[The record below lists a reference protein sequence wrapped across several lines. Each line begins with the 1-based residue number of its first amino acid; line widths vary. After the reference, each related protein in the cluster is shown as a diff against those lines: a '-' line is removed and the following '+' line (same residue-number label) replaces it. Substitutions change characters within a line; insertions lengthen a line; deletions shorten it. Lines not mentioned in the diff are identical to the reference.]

1 MSGMKS
7 FLGFHC
13 QTPPPEKWKL
23 FSQVFDN
30 KRIISFLRE
39 ETLETTCRI
48 RRYCWGFGTPPRKL
62 LGVAK
67 GSGARLSVGRGAQTH
82 VTTDSFHR
90 VSLWVSSHHQK
101 FPQNRG
107 TVSEWKN
114 RKLLS
119 RPFETTGK
127 KSFLSLSRVSP
138 EGNSGFPRKFPTEP
152 ERRWPCKYKRVT
164 RGE

>member
-13 QTPPPEKWKL
+13 QTPLPEKWKL
-23 FSQVFDN
+23 FSQAIDN

-48 RRYCWGFGTPPRKL
+48 RRYCWGFGTHPRT

-90 VSLWVSSHHQK
+90 VSPWVSSHHQK

-114 RKLLS
+114 RKLLP
-119 RPFETTGK
+119 RPLETTGK
-127 KSFLSLSRVSP
+127 KVSCPSRGFP
-138 EGNSGFPRKFPTEP
+138 PGGNSGFPRKFPTEP
-152 ERRWPCKYKRVT
+152 ERRCPSKYKRVA
-164 RGE
+164 RSE